1 MQHYFGTIADDHAII
16 DGKQIHHLIN
26 VRRGTVGEKIE
37 VSDGTDA
44 FLCVIEGLDPL
55 SIKVLNKIEEKREL
69 DVDLTLAF
77 GVLKG
82 DHNDLIV
89 LKGTE
94 LGVAKFIPFTS
105 ARTVVVPTEE
115 EDNRIKRLRKK
126 AEEGAMQCRREVV
139 PTVTGYQKFEDVLA
153 APADLKIFAYED
165 MWTCSENLLSLA
177 PNIKKHSHILV
188 VIGPEGGFSKE
199 EARLALDY
207 DFEFVSLGKRILRAE
222 TAAIYAAS
230 IIGAIA
236 EGDIS

>member
-94 LGVAKFIPFTS
+94 LGVAKFIPFTC
-105 ARTVVVPTEE
+105 ARTV
-115 EDNRIKRLRKK
+115 
-126 AEEGAMQCRREVV
+126 VV